1 MSAIN
6 FNINGGAGQY
16 TINSEQMRARLEGIK
31 SGLNTAI
38 ERGLGDPDV
47 LQDRLNKVD
56 SQIERLDRLA
66 GQNIN
71 ITSQRAQ
78 NELARGAKLIE
89 EGIRFTLGLRD
100 NGVRTGRAPEQLQNW
115 LDHIHQQQKRLDIIG

>member
-16 TINSEQMRARLEGIK
+16 TMNTEQMRARLEGIK

-38 ERGLGDPDV
+38 EKGLGNPDV

-66 GQNIN
+66 GENIN

-78 NELARGAKLIE
+78 MELARGAKLIE

-100 NGVRTGRAPEQLQNW
+100 NGVRTGRAPERLQNW
-115 LDHIHQQQKRLDIIG
+115 LDHIHQQQGRLDTMG